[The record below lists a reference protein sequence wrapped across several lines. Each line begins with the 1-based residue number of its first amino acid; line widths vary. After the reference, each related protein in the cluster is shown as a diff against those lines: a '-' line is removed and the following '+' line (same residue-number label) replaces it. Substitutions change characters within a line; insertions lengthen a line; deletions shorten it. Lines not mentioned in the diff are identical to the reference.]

1 MILSPKHDRKNS
13 AGSNKVTPFDDA
25 TTRPAGAHV
34 SVVQQSSESDQGPAK
49 GELSVAELPSKGPS
63 DLCSPSALTGTPL
76 DVLEDLDDLSDA
88 SSDHHHE
95 ADPAL
100 PRSPFSAS
108 KDCDLRFAEEIEAG
122 EAAIATAGQ
131 QKGGHSSRA
140 ASLRDMTFGE
150 VLIHY
155 YAHDMLAMLTR
166 CVY

>member
-1 MILSPKHDRKNS
+1 MILSPKHDRKDS

-25 TTRPAGAHV
+25 TTRPAV